1 MIRPAAYRHL
11 GGPSRSARADSQDI
25 AALATDAVIRN
36 LPGAPTIPRVAK
48 VFGSVYRRRAG
59 ELCPA
64 QKKPAI
70 EWYKFLR
77 KFCKVCRFICILP
90 PPKNKVSEIKKV

>member
-36 LPGAPTIPRVAK
+36 LPGSSDNTEGGKGLRECLPSESGRIMSGTKKARNRMVQIPT
-48 VFGSVYRRRAG
+48 
-59 ELCPA
+59 
-64 QKKPAI
+64 Q
-70 EWYKFLR
+70 
-77 KFCKVCRFICILP
+77 ILQSLQIYLHFTP
-90 PPKNKVSEIKKV
+90 P